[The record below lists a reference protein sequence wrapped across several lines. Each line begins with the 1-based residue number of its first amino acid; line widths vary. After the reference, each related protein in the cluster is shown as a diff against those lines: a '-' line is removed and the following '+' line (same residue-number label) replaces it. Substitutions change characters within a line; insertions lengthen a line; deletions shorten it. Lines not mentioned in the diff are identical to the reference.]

1 MFVVYSLFLRNWA
14 NNKTKKNSEQRV
26 LRRYPKKSRVEN
38 EKSLTIKCGKQN
50 PQNSR
55 EQRPN
60 SILLAL
66 TGDYYWAIG
75 LFFFFFFR
83 FCLPLYMHKNC
94 IISGSGDILKL
105 ILKLHAQNAN
115 HLSRVTWNV
124 ATRFIHTYNSK
135 HTCSGKKINM
145 ILVYFLLLVLSWC
158 IFLLSMS
165 GQYLP
170 HKNYLEYH

>member
-1 MFVVYSLFLRNWA
+1 MR
-14 NNKTKKNSEQRV
+14 KTKSAKF
-26 LRRYPKKSRVEN
+26 SRTKTELYFIGFN
-38 EKSLTIKCGKQN
+38 W
-50 PQNSR
+50 R
-55 EQRPN
+55 
-60 SILLAL
+60 LLL
-66 TGDYYWAIG
+66 SNWSF
-75 LFFFFFFR
+75 LFFFFR
-83 FCLPLYMHKNC
+83 FCLPLYMHKNS